1 MNNILNDFKLLKI
14 DALSILIYYPFIR
27 FIYFISKRFTALTPN
42 VITIFGLSQ
51 FVFLSGMFLFFENIN
66 YLIVGIFFFTIMDV
80 ADGFVAR
87 KSRLSSRLGAALDLC
102 SDRLV
107 FFFTCFLI
115 AFHLFLINAS
125 TLNWIGF
132 SLYAF
137 LFLYLDSLILI
148 IDRINLVKNSNKKQ
162 HKIVGKWS
170 FLTNSQFRFSSY
182 MLICL
187 WLINTNLIFLMMAVF
202 WVLLEYAMFAIK
214 SIKYLL
220 GH

>member
-1 MNNILNDFKLLKI
+1 MNTILDDFKLLKI

-27 FIYFISKRFTALTPN
+27 FIYCLSKRFPSLTPN

-51 FVFLSGMFLFFENIN
+51 FVILSGMFLLFENVN
-66 YLIVGIFFFTIMDV
+66 YLIVGIFIFTVMDV

-87 KSRLSSRLGAALDLC
+87 KSKLSSKLGAALDLF

-107 FFFTCFLI
+107 FFFACFLI
-115 AFHLFLINAS
+115 AFHLFLIDTS
-125 TLNWIGF
+125 TYNWIGF

-148 IDRINLVKNSNKKQ
+148 IDRINLVKSSNKKM
-162 HKIVGKWS
+162 HKTVGKWS
-170 FLTNSQFRFSSY
+170 FLTNAQFRFSSF
-182 MLICL
+182 MFICL
-187 WLINTNLIFLMMAVF
+187 WLINANLIFLMMAVF

-214 SIKYLL
+214 SVKYLL
-220 GH
+220 RH